1 MDTFPI
7 ILSPYAKYKNRR
19 RNSLNLIR
27 SAAVRLPKNGLLP
40 ILPGWWASHA
50 QFPQSHPERGC
61 ASPQEWAP
69 AHSSGV
75 VGTPARN
82 SLNLIRNA
90 AVRLP
95 KNGARRWKRRSK
107 LDGSFSANTGKTAAS
122 IVLAAA
128 FPFSPQLPVRNAA
141 EHNRQIYGLAGT
153 VTGGPL
159 SYFIS
164 VTMTAFCAWRRFSAS
179 SKISCACASNTSA
192 VISSPRWAGRQ
203 CCTIQPGF
211 AAANSAPLT

>member
-1 MDTFPI
+1 M
-7 ILSPYAKYKNRR
+7 
-19 RNSLNLIR
+19 
-27 SAAVRLPKNGLLP
+27 RLPKNGLPP

-75 VGTPARN
+75 VDTPARN
-82 SLNLIRNA
+82 SLNLIRSA

-128 FPFSPQLPVRNAA
+128 FPFSPQLPVRDAA

>member
-1 MDTFPI
+1 MQNTRTGDAIPSI
-7 ILSPYAKYKNRR
+7 SSGARLCVSPRMGSCPFFR
-19 RNSLNLIR
+19 GGEHS
-27 SAAVRLPKNGLLP
+27 GT
-40 ILPGWWASHA
+40 

-75 VGTPARN
+75 VDTPARN

-128 FPFSPQLPVRNAA
+128 FPFSPQLPVRDAA

>member
-1 MDTFPI
+1 MQNTRTGDAIPSI
-7 ILSPYAKYKNRR
+7 SSGARLCVSPRMGSR
-19 RNSLNLIR
+19 PFFRGGGHPTRNSLNLIR
-27 SAAVRLPKNGLLP
+27 S
-40 ILPGWWASHA
+40 
-50 QFPQSHPERGC
+50 
-61 ASPQEWAP
+61 
-69 AHSSGV
+69 
-75 VGTPARN
+75 
-82 SLNLIRNA
+82 A

-128 FPFSPQLPVRNAA
+128 FPFSPQLPVRDAA